1 MKKIIRYAIVI
12 GSCLLASATKA
23 ENPVAPV
30 NVQSNQ
36 AVLDVKGMVCA
47 HCAKAAHK
55 QLAGAAALD
64 QSLLQNGL
72 HIDIDKKQIV
82 MALLPGK
89 SVDYHELQ
97 EAVEESDCELLRLH
111 MRLQGRLEKK
121 GDRLVLI
128 ENGTGKSYPI
138 TLPREDQLTCD
149 GNDEYLAWYH
159 VASMACAMGNLE
171 ESKKSLRKA
180 VELGGDEVML
190 MALRDARLQKLWT
203 GQQTTLQVGIQWDR
217 DEEVAKK
224 KSMHVVAERV
234 IELNP

>member
-1 MKKIIRYAIVI
+1 MAPV
-12 GSCLLASATKA
+12 TKA
-23 ENPVAPV
+23 AQPVAPV

-36 AVLDVKGMVCA
+36 AVLEVKGMVCA
-47 HCAKAAHK
+47 HCSKAAHK
-55 QLAGAAALD
+55 QLSGAAALNR
-64 QSLLQNGL
+64 SLLQDGL
-72 HIDIDKKQIV
+72 LIDIDKKQIV

-89 SVDYHELQ
+89 SVDYRKLQ
-97 EAVEESDCELLRLH
+97 EAIKESDCELLRLH

-180 VELGGDEVML
+180 VKLGGNEVML
-190 MALRDARLQKLWT
+190 MALGDARLQKLWM
-203 GQQTTLQVGIQWDR
+203 GQQTTLQVAIRWTPDR
-217 DEEVAKK
+217 ETSKK
-224 KSMHVVAERV
+224 KSM
-234 IELNP
+234 